1 MKSTVAKQLKK
12 LAGVSFWLIAIIGI
26 FAGAIDSMSSGTILL
41 SNVAP
46 AIPFFMF
53 LKTFAVYLVV
63 AYVAR
68 TVLFGFSEVVERLY
82 SIDVHFGGKVD

>member
-1 MKSTVAKQLKK
+1 
-12 LAGVSFWLIAIIGI
+12 
-26 FAGAIDSMSSGTILL
+26 MSSGSILL
-41 SNVAP
+41 ANAAP